1 MGHNLNPSQYQKKSG
16 SHWEENKPSAHSA
29 NIWITPVFELRKDNK
44 TQTLIFTLQLEG
56 AFLLWTSGALF
67 VVQVLSSK
75 IYYSFQQRGETWLTD
90 ETASHS
96 TRSHF
101 SQLYYKINII
111 FSPYVV
117 QLLSEERKED
127 SLNLGLG
134 ISVHSSVFRYILWF
148 S

>member
-1 MGHNLNPSQYQKKSG
+1 MGHNLNPSQYQKKVGVTERRTSLVLIAQTFE
-16 SHWEENKPSAHSA
+16 SHQSLSYAKQNTNFDFHFAVRRSFSFV
-29 NIWITPVFELRKDNK
+29 NIWSI
-44 TQTLIFTLQLEG
+44 I
-56 AFLLWTSGALF
+56 
-67 VVQVLSSK
+67 VVQVLSST

-111 FSPYVV
+111 FSSYVV